1 MSALL
6 LHNSYEFSNT
16 ARCAVLTAVPR
27 LYRRVNSV
35 KAYARARETA
45 GCPELRPSHMG
56 AIAPAGGSR
65 LPLRLFLVLV
75 LSVHCSHAG
84 LYSPTDD
91 VVQLTAD
98 EFEQRVRPKNER

>member
-35 KAYARARETA
+35 KARLRLRVAT
-45 GCPELRPSHMG
+45 CPELRLSHMG